1 MAGQKPDTL
10 SIRLNTIALHVN
22 LYLHIPK
29 KNVAP
34 VPYTYAFL
42 QHHMLSFIH
51 IYIKMG
57 NLKHLFIYNYNCIQV
72 LCENL

>member
-29 KNVAP
+29 KKRSSGTVHISFP
-34 VPYTYAFL
+34 STSYVVIHPYLY
-42 QHHMLSFIH
+42 
-51 IYIKMG
+51 K
-57 NLKHLFIYNYNCIQV
+57 N
-72 LCENL
+72 E

>member
-34 VPYTYAFL
+34 VPYT
-42 QHHMLSFIH
+42 
-51 IYIKMG
+51 
-57 NLKHLFIYNYNCIQV
+57 
-72 LCENL
+72 